1 MNLKLEGNDIEKE
14 IQNKILKMKQ
24 LNNLKELK
32 IIDLSLKISKKI
44 YENIYIH
51 YILKI

>member
-1 MNLKLEGNDIEKE
+1 MNLKLEGNYIEKE
-14 IQNKILKMKQ
+14 IQDKILEIKS

-32 IIDLSLKISKKI
+32 KKFMKI
-44 YENIYIH
+44 YMD